1 MILLLGTVFG
11 YLLARRLFHEPCR
24 WLAAAVAPLLGLFS
38 ALLSGGLLLQWMPW
52 PAWMALTGVLFCV
65 GIGILRS
72 RPSPSNFR
80 PPRALLLVYAV
91 PALALV
97 LVFCWFHQA
106 VGMVVD
112 GDFFIHG
119 ANVGLFARGYLPPVN
134 PFLGM
139 PMHGHYGRDLAIAI
153 FVRDTGLG
161 LLTSE
166 WVLTTI
172 LQALSFL
179 VLMLWLRRETDDD
192 LAGVLGSAFAFFGMN
207 FSAYAGLSELLANNN
222 PLAFCLLIL
231 IGWALFHAQRSGPP
245 VWIAA
250 GLLLGLDAI
259 IYETH
264 FGVIGLSLIVLM
276 RGRILEPASCDRV
289 TTSQRGTAFRAM
301 VAVGLLALI
310 TAGSLSGVLRST
322 ARGAPESGSE
332 QTIRV
337 RLFKKELFNL
347 RTDNLRP
354 SRAFETK
361 ARPWR
366 ADFSASSEY
375 RPIWSRA
382 ILNTFWYPVW
392 LLPFSTLFL
401 AWSYLRRA
409 GSEAGLWWASVAW
422 LSLLAPALAD
432 FGFFE
437 AETARWLVVVAL
449 GAAVSLALALATLW
463 RSFPSA
469 GIPVTLALV
478 AMSSVGLQVSFKDMV
493 NAYQHPGQSL
503 PVGRPGLPPGHGLL
517 PDPGLALQYHYGISA
532 DVLQAARWIRDHSKL
547 GEHFL
552 CDSWDLPPNAR
563 GALIGATGCLP
574 AMEAQPPVWS
584 RSVNS
589 YQTNLQQRGFWA
601 TGDLLRLDPRVDWLL
616 VSRSG
621 ANFGKADFENAHARA
636 YRVADRPAPPRPG
649 TGPFE
654 IRFDRKR
661 DPGGP
666 FPITFEGPM
675 GCLLELRFTPLGGQE
690 FVADENIQSTASAPH
705 IVFVAPYAAGEYR
718 VEARLSPQADWK
730 DFGTFAAGDS
740 EARGLESAVPWEEP
754 RPAR

>member
-1 MILLLGTVFG
+1 MILLLGTAFG
-11 YLLARRLFHEPCR
+11 YLLVRRLFQEPCR
-24 WLAAAVAPLLGLFS
+24 WLAAFLAPLLGLFA
-38 ALLSGGLLLQWMPW
+38 ALLSGGLLLQFLPW
-52 PAWMALTGVLFCV
+52 PAWMALTGLFFCL
-65 GIGILRS
+65 GIGLLRGKS
-72 RPSPSNFR
+72 APVESFR
-80 PPRALLLVYAV
+80 NPGPWLLAYALV
-91 PALALV
+91 ALTLV
-97 LVFCWFHQA
+97 LVFCWFHQS

-134 PFLGM
+134 PFLGL

-153 FVRDTGLG
+153 FVRDTGFG

-172 LQALSFL
+172 WQALSFL
-179 VLMLWLRRETDDD
+179 VLLFWLRRELDDD
-192 LAGVLGSAFAFFGMN
+192 RAGVLGSAFAFFGMN
-207 FSAYAGLSELLANNN
+207 FMAYAGLSELLANNN
-222 PLAFCLLIL
+222 PLAFCLLIV
-231 IGWALFHAQRSGPP
+231 IGWALFRAQRLGPA
-245 VWIAA
+245 VWLAT

-264 FGVIGLSLIVLM
+264 FGVIGLSLILLM
-276 RGRILEPASCDRV
+276 RGRTEVKC
-289 TTSQRGTAFRAM
+289 RALAGM
-301 VAVGLLALI
+301 VCVGLLALL
-310 TAGSLSGVLRST
+310 TAASLSGVVRST

-337 RLFKKELFNL
+337 RVFKKELFCL

-354 SRAFETK
+354 SRAFETR
-361 ARPWR
+361 ARPWK
-366 ADFSASSEY
+366 ADFSPASTY

-382 ILNTFWYPVW
+382 ILDTFWYPVW
-392 LLPFSTLFL
+392 LLPFSSLFL
-401 AWSYLRRA
+401 AWHFLRRR
-409 GSEAGLWWASVAW
+409 GSEVGVWWAAVAW

-449 GAAVSLALALATLW
+449 GAAVSL
-463 RSFPSA
+463 
-469 GIPVTLALV
+469 GVTLATVWRMRPWVGIPLTVLVV
-478 AMSSVGLQVSFKDMV
+478 AMSSVGLQVSLRDMV
-493 NAYQHPGQSL
+493 DAYRHPGQSL
-503 PVGRPGLPPGHGLL
+503 PVGRPGLPPGNGLL
-517 PDPGLALQYHYGISA
+517 PNPGLALQYHYGITP
-532 DVLQAARWIRDHSKL
+532 DVLRAAQWIRDHSKL
-547 GEHFL
+547 GQHFL

-574 AMEAQPPVWS
+574 AMEAHPPVWS

-621 ANFGKADFENAHARA
+621 GLFGKADFENPGARA
-636 YRVADRPAPPRPG
+636 YRVANRPAPPLPG
-649 TGPFE
+649 SGDFSL
-654 IRFDRKR
+654 RFSRKR

-666 FPITFEGPM
+666 FPVSYQGQM
-675 GCLLELRFTPLGGQE
+675 GTLIELRFLPLGGQE
-690 FVADENIQSTASAPH
+690 FLADENVQSTATAPE
-705 IVFVAPYAAGEYR
+705 IVFVAPYAAGEYK
-718 VEARLSPQADWK
+718 VEARLSPDAPWK
-730 DFGTFAAGDS
+730 DFGTFAAGGS
-740 EARGLESAVPWEEP
+740 EVKGLESAVPWAAR

>member
-11 YLLARRLFHEPCR
+11 YLAARRLFLEPCR
-24 WLAAAVAPLLGLFS
+24 WLAALLAPLLGLFS

-52 PAWMALTGVLFCV
+52 PAWMALTGVLFCL
-65 GIGILRS
+65 GIGLLRGKPGPGNFRS
-72 RPSPSNFR
+72 PSPW
-80 PPRALLLVYAV
+80 LLAYTV

-134 PFLGM
+134 PFLGL

-153 FVRDTGLG
+153 FVRDTGLD

-166 WVLTTI
+166 WVLTTL

-179 VLMLWLRRETDDD
+179 VLMLWLRRELDDD
-192 LAGVLGSAFAFFGMN
+192 LAGMLGSAFAFFGMN

-222 PLAFCLLIL
+222 PLAFCLLIV
-231 IGWALFHAQRSGPP
+231 IGWALFRAQQAAGPAR
-245 VWIAA
+245 VAA

-264 FGVIGLSLIVLM
+264 FGVIGLSLLVLM
-276 RGRILEPASCDRV
+276 RGRRDGRTDSSGAGRPCRSA
-289 TTSQRGTAFRAM
+289 ARAM
-301 VAVGLLALI
+301 VAVGVLALL
-310 TAGSLSGVLRST
+310 TAATLSGVVRST

-337 RLFKKELFNL
+337 RLFKKELFSL

-354 SRAFETK
+354 SRAFETR

-366 ADFSASSEY
+366 ADFSSSSEY

-401 AWSYLRRA
+401 AWYFLRRA

-422 LSLLAPALAD
+422 LSLLTPALAD

-449 GAAVSLALALATLW
+449 GAAVAFGLALATLW
-463 RSFPSA
+463 RMAPRI
-469 GIPVTLALV
+469 GIPVALLAI

-493 NAYQHPGQSL
+493 NAYRHPGESL
-503 PVGRPGLPPGHGLL
+503 PVGRPGLPPGNGLL
-517 PDPGLALQYHYGISA
+517 PDPGLALKYHYGISA
-532 DVLQAARWIRDHSKL
+532 DVLEAARWIRDHSKL
-547 GEHFL
+547 GQHFL

-574 AMEAQPPVWS
+574 AMEAHPPVWS

-616 VSRSG
+616 VSRSQ
-621 ANFGKADFENAHARA
+621 ANFGKADFENAGARA
-636 YRVADRPAPPRPG
+636 YRVADRPAPPPPG
-649 TGPFE
+649 QGAFE
-654 IRFDRKR
+654 IHFDRQR

-666 FPITFEGPM
+666 LPITYQGPM
-675 GCLLELRFTPLGGQE
+675 RCLLELRFTPLGGQE

-705 IVFVAPYAAGEYR
+705 VMFVAPYAAGEYR
-718 VEARLSPQADWK
+718 VEARLSPQAEWR
-730 DFGTFAAGDS
+730 DFGTFAAGGQ
-740 EARGLESAVPWEEP
+740 EVKGLESAVPWATP